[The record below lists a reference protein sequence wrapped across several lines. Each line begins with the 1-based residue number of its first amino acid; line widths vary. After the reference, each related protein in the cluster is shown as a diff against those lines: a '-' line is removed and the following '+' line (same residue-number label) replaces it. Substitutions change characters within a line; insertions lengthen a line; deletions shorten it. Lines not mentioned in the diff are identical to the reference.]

1 MRRWTM
7 AAARVLA
14 ALGVAAV
21 CGSALPAMAKD
32 RLPYDLARL
41 RIAGVIADEDGR
53 SKIIGGKVVQPGN
66 KYPFQVA
73 LIAARVGSG
82 QERLGQFC
90 GGSLIADTWV
100 LTASHCVV
108 MQNDVSGDL
117 IYLGPKD
124 IDIYAGSPNFRKG
137 DRIKVKKV
145 IAHRSFRLSTMN
157 SDIALIELTRPP
169 KRGWKPKAIDY
180 KAAAADP
187 SLSADGKVT
196 TVIGWGLTDDG
207 SSPNSLRE
215 VSVPIASNR
224 VCDMAIRTFKIN
236 EAKKKLDEMAE
247 MTNMDDATYQA
258 YLKQIESYTGGIDNT
273 MMCAGYAEGGKDSCQ
288 GDSGGPLF
296 VTGADGQFQ
305 QVGVVSWGYGCGL
318 PDVRGVYARLSEFKD
333 WIERNMGVSE

>member
-1 MRRWTM
+1 
-7 AAARVLA
+7 
-14 ALGVAAV
+14 
-21 CGSALPAMAKD
+21 MAKD

-41 RIAGVIADEDGR
+41 RLAGVISDEEGR
-53 SKIIGGKVVQPGN
+53 SKIIGGKVVKPGN

-73 LIAARVGSG
+73 LVASRAGSG

-90 GGSLIADTWV
+90 GGSLISDTWV

-108 MQNDVSGDL
+108 MQNDVTGEL

-124 IDIYAGSPNFRKG
+124 IDVYAGSANFRKG

-145 IAHRSFRLSTMN
+145 IAHRSFKLSTMN
-157 SDIALIELTRPP
+157 SDVALIQLVRPP
-169 KRGWKPKAIDY
+169 KRGWKVKTIDY
-180 KAAAADP
+180 KSVAADP

-207 SSPNSLRE
+207 SSPDSLRE
-215 VSVPIASNR
+215 VSVPITNNK
-224 VCDMAIRTFKIN
+224 VCDNAIRTFKIN

-258 YLKQIESYTGGIDNT
+258 YLKQIESYTSGIDDT
-273 MMCAGYAEGGKDSCQ
+273 MMCAGLAEGGKDSCQ

-296 VTGADGQFQ
+296 VTTADGKYQ
-305 QVGVVSWGYGCGL
+305 QVGVVSWGFGCGL
-318 PDVRGVYARLSEFKD
+318 PDVRGVYARLSQFKD
-333 WIERNMGVSE
+333 WIEQNMGVSQ